1 LTVDVIITSDP
12 EKLPPEIRA
21 LQDEAQP
28 MPPGARFFEQRFS
41 FLMLV
46 RNGAIAL
53 VLALL
58 GLAAFVLFAIM
69 VVESFGPTTV
79 ANSSFDSRIELS
91 VLAVSAVLWF
101 ACYLMLGSLLPAAR
115 LAWSGKRSRYG
126 IVLMGD
132 RLVSHSLFDTTIVPR
147 DKFTSITGGKVGYQ
161 LGGDAK
167 SFTLPDIIDDRRHE
181 LEAAIRSWKAG
192 SA

>member
-1 LTVDVIITSDP
+1 MDVIITSDP
-12 EKLPPEIRA
+12 EKLPPEIRV

-28 MPPGARFFEQRFS
+28 MPPGARFFEQRFT
-41 FLMLV
+41 LLTLL
-46 RNGAIAL
+46 RNAAIAA

-58 GLAAFVLFAIM
+58 GLAAFVLFALM

-79 ANSSFDSRIELS
+79 ANSGFDSRIELS
-91 VLAVSAVLWF
+91 ALAVSAVLSF

-115 LAWSGKRSRYG
+115 LAWSGKHTRHG
-126 IVLMGD
+126 IVLIDD
-132 RLVSHSLFDTTIVPR
+132 RLVSYSLFDTTIIPR
-147 DKFTSITGGKVGYQ
+147 DKLTAIAGGKVGYL

-167 SFTLPDIIDDRRHE
+167 SFTLPDIVEDRRHE
-181 LEAAIRSWKAG
+181 LEAAIRSWKVG